1 MKIKVEK
8 SYVNCY
14 YIILLSILLFGYTM
28 RSSLI
33 SGVFGYIN
41 IMFYACMFL
50 ILLKWIKC
58 INYNSFVVA
67 AIFLLIL
74 YVDIVTHSNFNQIV
88 TSMVTFVFPLLLF
101 CVNYN
106 KIIKNKE
113 LFIVKSIKILNF
125 FIVITFIYI
134 IIDMITGATLTRS
147 LATIFPK
154 LAEYI
159 PVNTGFLQF
168 RSVSYLGH
176 ELYTKHF
183 FIVFYILNMIYYSI
197 NTKSIM
203 NIVAVH
209 FISIVGVAL
218 SGSKIAIL
226 VLLFLMIYF
235 NFKGK
240 NKFIKLLLIFIGLLI
255 MNSLGIFD
263 FVINRFKTTTLTTG
277 RSLAWNIISPSLPN
291 IKLIGG
297 SGENLTANLMNR
309 FTQTQVTAA
318 FEYPFRMWLYR
329 YGLIPT
335 ILILYQLYIK
345 SVYKFLK
352 GKNLIFIVS
361 FSVIIVE
368 TSTFNQLVYNPDF
381 CIAVIMWNIILNCM
395 YDLYQEKKF
404 TGENSYDQKN
414 IK

>member
-1 MKIKVEK
+1 
-8 SYVNCY
+8 
-14 YIILLSILLFGYTM
+14 
-28 RSSLI
+28 
-33 SGVFGYIN
+33 
-41 IMFYACMFL
+41 
-50 ILLKWIKC
+50 
-58 INYNSFVVA
+58 
-67 AIFLLIL
+67 
-74 YVDIVTHSNFNQIV
+74 
-88 TSMVTFVFPLLLF
+88 
-101 CVNYN
+101 
-106 KIIKNKE
+106 
-113 LFIVKSIKILNF
+113 
-125 FIVITFIYI
+125 
-134 IIDMITGATLTRS
+134 MITGATLTRS

-345 SVYKFLK
+345 SFYKFLK